1 MAAPLT
7 QSELARRAYAAY
19 GRTTGGRNFRG
30 EPMPAWEDLGVPIQ
44 AAWIAAVTE
53 VRDLVLAPP
62 ES

>member
-1 MAAPLT
+1 MGTPLT

-19 GRTTGGRNFRG
+19 GRFTNGRNHRG
-30 EPMPAWEDLGVPIQ
+30 EPMPAWDDLGVAGQ
-44 AAWIAAVTE
+44 AAWVAAVTE